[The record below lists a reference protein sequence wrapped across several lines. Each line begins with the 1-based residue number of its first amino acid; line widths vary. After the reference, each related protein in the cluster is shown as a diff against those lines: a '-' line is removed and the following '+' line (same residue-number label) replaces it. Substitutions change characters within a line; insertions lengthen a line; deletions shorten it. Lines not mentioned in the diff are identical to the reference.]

1 VTQRIHSAEPDA
13 VVASAAALVDD
24 DRITLM
30 GLFSEAYTGLA
41 ARHAGL
47 LSKHGLA
54 PAELEVLLR
63 LSRSPGGALRMS
75 DLAAQTSL
83 TTSGITRLVDRLER
97 SGLLRRKAC
106 PSDRRG
112 LLAELTDAG
121 GQKLGEV
128 LPAHL
133 DVIEHWLVRV
143 LDIDELDAF
152 QSALRKVRDAVRP
165 CATAGASG
173 SRRAV

>member
-1 VTQRIHSAEPDA
+1 
-13 VVASAAALVDD
+13 
-24 DRITLM
+24 M
-30 GLFSEAYTGLA
+30 GLFAEAFTGLSAKHA
-41 ARHAGL
+41 AY
-47 LSKHGLA
+47 LSAHGLG

-63 LSRSPGGALRMS
+63 LSRSPGGELRMN

-112 LLAELTDAG
+112 LLAQVTDEGWA
-121 GQKLGEV
+121 KLAEV

-133 DVIEHWLVRV
+133 EVIEQWLVQP
-143 LDIDELDAF
+143 LDPAELDALMA
-152 QSALRKVRDAVRP
+152 ALRKVRDAVRP
-165 CATAGASG
+165 CASVV
-173 SRRAV
+173 SPPP